1 MATIDETWVRLSKS
15 EFRAKFH
22 LSEKDRK
29 YIAEKVNIPDY
40 FTPPVRSL
48 GTTIPVYGYH

>member
-1 MATIDETWVRLSKS
+1 MNVEGLDVLDVKILDVLENNARATYL
-15 EFRAKFH
+15 
-22 LSEKDRK
+22 
-29 YIAEKVNIPDY
+29 NIPDY